1 MPHACRALTA
11 EAESD
16 QLLSWLTVHCH
27 DETDLLLASTVITT
41 TLTMLVTKTGDLK
54 KLNVTVNFTKFN
66 DKITVA
72 FNWKKAVKIS
82 QKLILFP
89 YRYLHLYLRGGQ
101 HANRHWGNKLILL
114 MAYSFCNQTIRES
127 FSSSHLNKLKFW
139 WPLEKDI
146 SLFVDLLYNVL
157 LVVWT

>member
-72 FNWKKAVKIS
+72 FN
-82 QKLILFP
+82 
-89 YRYLHLYLRGGQ
+89 
-101 HANRHWGNKLILL
+101 
-114 MAYSFCNQTIRES
+114 
-127 FSSSHLNKLKFW
+127 
-139 WPLEKDI
+139 
-146 SLFVDLLYNVL
+146 
-157 LVVWT
+157 